1 MNKLALLLTAPL
13 WLAVSNP
20 AVAATE
26 VKTRAQSNFTLD
38 GSLLQLSDRQ
48 LPQQLKGAAV
58 HYQFQYAPKVQF
70 ELAFKAAEADQDGQ
84 SQQYRRYHLD
94 SSYQLLS
101 FPAAFKCECTAG
113 LMLRVGHE
121 KYQGVVNDSHALYG
135 AGFYSRGTLLPG
147 FYSET
152 KFGYQD
158 DTAEGALSRRGWFL
172 DYQLSY
178 EINHRADI
186 YLNYQRQYDQHSTG
200 LGISIRFF

>member
-1 MNKLALLLTAPL
+1 MHKFALLFTAPL
-13 WLAVSNP
+13 WLALSNP
-20 AVAATE
+20 AIAATE
-26 VKTRAQSNFTLD
+26 AKTRAQSHFTLK
-38 GSLLQLSDRQ
+38 GSVLELSDRQ
-48 LPQQLKGAAV
+48 LPQQLKGATV
-58 HYQFQYAPKVQF
+58 HYQYQYAPKVQF
-70 ELAFKAAEADQDGQ
+70 ELAFKAAETDQQGQ
-84 SQQYRRYHLD
+84 SQQYRRYQLD

-101 FPAAFKCECTAG
+101 FPARFQCDCTAG
-113 LMLRVGHE
+113 LMFRVGDE

-135 AGFYSRGTLLPG
+135 AGFYSRGTLLPRL
-147 FYSET
+147 YSET

-158 DTAEGALSRRGWFL
+158 DTAAGALSRRGWFL